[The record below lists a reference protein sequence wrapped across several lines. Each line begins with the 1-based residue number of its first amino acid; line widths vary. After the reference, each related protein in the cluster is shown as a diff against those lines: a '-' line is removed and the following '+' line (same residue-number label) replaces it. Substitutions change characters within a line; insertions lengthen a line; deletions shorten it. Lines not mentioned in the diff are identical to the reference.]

1 MGSEV
6 SGDIH
11 QRKKF
16 DRTLRWPREAARMI
30 VEERI
35 AQSRMQRYRTKPSE
49 GIQTTEE
56 NIMEEQAGHILIE
69 FPVQNNTNY
78 LCTCQQCGRNIP
90 VKKRC
95 LVCGHLNTYSCD
107 LMRHLRTAHGA
118 TKQETGK
125 GGTFSEACKY
135 GTYDV
140 FECSCQQIFKTL
152 WDLRSHERHEH
163 QAAPE
168 YVQYVYYPV
177 VNY

>member
-1 MGSEV
+1 
-6 SGDIH
+6 
-11 QRKKF
+11 
-16 DRTLRWPREAARMI
+16 
-30 VEERI
+30 
-35 AQSRMQRYRTKPSE
+35 
-49 GIQTTEE
+49 
-56 NIMEEQAGHILIE
+56 MEEQAGHILIE
-69 FPVQNNTNY
+69 FPVQKNAHFQ
-78 LCTCQQCGRNIP
+78 CTYEHCGKAYKSRSGLNRHVDAKHRNIP

-95 LVCGHLNTYSCD
+95 HVCGHFNTYSCD

-118 TKQETGK
+118 SKQETGK
-125 GGTFSEACKY
+125 GGTFSEACKQ

-152 WDLRSHERHEH
+152 WDLRSHERYEH